1 MGALSL
7 AATESEQIELAAVQ
21 GRHSLY
27 NDLLQVPEPASRRHE
42 LVFEQK
48 NRLLGRHRRIVLFN
62 GRYLEWTE
70 QRGRRELVR
79 IINLAFLAGSPRSY
93 REIAWRSL
101 SVALLALI
109 VAGLLLAVGQA
120 VAAMAA
126 LGVSLVGL
134 GICLRGSS
142 RRLLFYSRN
151 GQVVMFDLFDQ
162 RGDRKRFAKVVGALQ
177 LRGERAWA
185 LLPDR
190 KERLA
195 AEVAEHRRLMR
206 EGVISQARY
215 EHAKQRIFRRYSE

>member
-1 MGALSL
+1 M
-7 AATESEQIELAAVQ
+7 
-21 GRHSLY
+21 
-27 NDLLQVPEPASRRHE
+27 
-42 LVFEQK
+42 
-48 NRLLGRHRRIVLFN
+48 GRHRRIVLFN

-70 QRGRRELVR
+70 QRGRREETR
-79 IINLAFLAGSPRSY
+79 IINLAFLAGSPSAY

-109 VAGLLLAVGQA
+109 VAGLLFAVGQT
-120 VAAMAA
+120 VAALAA
-126 LGVSLVGL
+126 LGVSLLGL

-142 RRLLFYSRN
+142 RRLLFYTRN
-151 GQVVMFDLFDQ
+151 GRVVMFDLFDQ

-195 AEVAEHRRLMR
+195 AEVAEHRRLMQ
-206 EGVISQARY
+206 EGAINQAQY
-215 EHAKQRIFRRYSE
+215 ERAKQRIFRRYSD

>member
-27 NDLLQVPEPASRRHE
+27 EDLLQVPELASRRHE

-48 NRLLGRHRRIVLFN
+48 NRLLGRYRRIVLFN
-62 GRYLEWTE
+62 GRYLEWSE
-70 QRGRRELVR
+70 QRGRREISR
-79 IINLAFLAGSPRSY
+79 IINLAFLAGSPSSY

-101 SVALLALI
+101 SVAMLALI
-109 VAGLLLAVGQA
+109 VAGLLLAVEQP
-120 VAAMAA
+120 VAALAA
-126 LGVSLVGL
+126 LGVALVG
-134 GICLRGSS
+134 GGVCLRGSS
-142 RRLLFYSRN
+142 RRLLFYTRT
-151 GQVVMFDLFDQ
+151 GRVVMFDLFDQ
-162 RGDRKRFAKVVGALQ
+162 RGDRKRFAKVVSALQ

-206 EGVISQARY
+206 EGVIREAQY
-215 EHAKQRIFRRYSE
+215 ERAKQRIFRCYSD